1 MLLLLLQM
9 SWAKS
14 LSGPRYEIP
23 LSNVEGL
30 VLSQSHG
37 ESCKFLF
44 TVTVVSGCLAGIADS
59 ASSW

>member
-1 MLLLLLQM
+1 M
-9 SWAKS
+9 SWART

-23 LSNVEGL
+23 LSSVKGL
-30 VLSQSHG
+30 ILSQSHG

-44 TVTVVSGCLAGIADS
+44 TVTVVSGCLAGIADG